1 MNTPTKHAS
10 SMMPVSGRIPDDLYQ
25 WLSTSNFEGA
35 TTMSDKLRVG
45 LAMLKRQ
52 QEGDADYDGAL
63 NLQRALSN
71 NLRKQLSKLEPEHG
85 HSEVLATL
93 LEHAPA
99 LMAAIASAQTKDL
112 AEARRL
118 EDLLVQRSMQLVES
132 LMRQA
137 ITRQARAYDP
147 QVVTRHISPAL
158 ELTTIIQ
165 QQATHTKEG
174 N

>member
-1 MNTPTKHAS
+1 MNTTSKHAS

-25 WLSTSNFEGA
+25 WLSTSNFEGV
-35 TTMSDKLRVG
+35 TTISDKLRVG

-52 QEGDADYDGAL
+52 QEGDANYDGAL
-63 NLQRALSN
+63 NVQRAFSN
-71 NLRKQLSKLEPEHG
+71 NLRKQLAKLETEHG

-93 LEHAPA
+93 LEHVPA
-99 LMAAIASAQTKDL
+99 LMAAMASTPIKDM

-118 EDLLVQRSMQLVES
+118 EDLLVQRSMQLLES
-132 LMRQA
+132 LIRQA

-147 QVVTRHISPAL
+147 QVIHRHMSAAM
-158 ELTTIIQ
+158 ELMTIIQ
-165 QQATHTKEG
+165 QQTTPTKEG

>member
-1 MNTPTKHAS
+1 ML
-10 SMMPVSGRIPDDLYQ
+10 PVSGRIPDDLYQ
-25 WLSTSNFEGA
+25 WLSTSSFEGA
-35 TTMSDKLRVG
+35 TTVSDKLRVC

-63 NLQRALSN
+63 EMQRAMGK
-71 NLRKQLSKLEPEHG
+71 NLRKQLTKLEPAHG

-99 LMAAIASAQTKDL
+99 LMAAIASSQSKDL
-112 AEARRL
+112 PEARRL
-118 EDLLVQRSMQLVES
+118 ENQLVQRSMQLVES

-137 ITRQARAYDP
+137 ITLQARAYDS
-147 QVVTRHISPAL
+147 QVVIRHISPVL
-158 ELTTIIQ
+158 ELATIIQ
-165 QQATHTKEG
+165 QQGIHTKEG